1 MKFHILNK
9 YLAALSG
16 LFLIL
21 FLTGHLLGN
30 LQLLI
35 PESAGAKEQFNAYA
49 DFMQTNLAVKLLS
62 YVTYAAILLH
72 IFVTLKL
79 TWDAKKNRLVA
90 YKKSSSPTNAISSK
104 YMGILGTVILAFLI
118 IHLSDFWFKAKFQG
132 NQDLYSLVVSKFQ
145 SITHVIIY
153 VVAMMAIFLHL
164 LHGFQSSFQSLG
176 LINSN
181 TRKYIQ
187 IAGMVYSLLIPIL
200 FAIIPI
206 WIYCGLN

>member
-1 MKFHILNK
+1 MKYYIINK
-9 YLAALSG
+9 YLTALTG

-21 FLTGHLLGN
+21 FLTGHLVGN

-35 PESAGAKEQFNAYA
+35 SEADGAQQKFNAYA
-49 DFMQTNLAVKLLS
+49 HFMQTNPLVKILS
-62 YVTYAAILLH
+62 YTTYTAIILH
-72 IFVTLKL
+72 IIITLKL
-79 TWDAKKNRLVA
+79 SIDARYNRLKR
-90 YKKSSSPTNAISSK
+90 YKQYHSPANAISSK
-104 YMGILGTVILAFLI
+104 YMGILGTIILAFLI

-132 NQDLYSLVVSKFQ
+132 HEDLYSLVISKFQ

-176 LINSN
+176 LVNSKN
-181 TRKYIQ
+181 RKYIQ
-187 IAGMVYSLLIPIL
+187 IVGIGYSLLIPLL